1 MAESV
6 YIATS
11 LQYPGLV
18 KIGRT
23 DRSVVE
29 RMSELSASDY
39 GLPGNEGD
47 VDWEVS
53 KVIVVE
59 DNAAAEAAL
68 HTHFADSRVSADR
81 ELFYADDPEALARE
95 AASVVDGDL
104 LEDLS
109 DPETLDD
116 VLDDFDDLGITLTIG
131 LIAAEALHQR
141 FAGHPRYE
149 RALNTASALS
159 ERAAHGFSEALELA
173 GQTWSSTELQRS
185 QISSSAKRL
194 AAEVAD
200 KSRVRLKALLGEPR
214 KR

>member
-23 DRSVVE
+23 DRSVEE

-68 HTHFADSRVSADR
+68 HAHFADSRVSADR
-81 ELFYADDPEALARE
+81 ELFYADYPEALANE
-95 AASVVDGDL
+95 AAGVVDGDL
-104 LEDLS
+104 LEDLN
-109 DPETLDD
+109 DPETLGD

-149 RALNTASALS
+149 GALKTASDLS
-159 ERAAHGFSEALELA
+159 ARAAQGFSEALDLA
-173 GQTWSSTELQRS
+173 GKTWSSTELQRI
-185 QISSSAKRL
+185 QISSSAKSL
-194 AAEVAD
+194 AVAVAD
-200 KSRVRLKALLGEPR
+200 KSREGLKNLLGELR